1 MADSILIDTLQ
12 FGPDDAPTQ
21 KYEIY
26 GDDEKTPKY
35 AVILRKNGDDWQKLD
50 ETLSFAAKEEQEQ
63 AATTLDYGSGDS
75 MPELRDLNA
84 EARERCEQHWQ
95 SSQGSR

>member
-12 FGPDDAPTQ
+12 FGPEDAPVQ

-26 GDDEKTPKY
+26 GDDEKTPTFAQIY
-35 AVILRKNGDDWQKLD
+35 RREGDDWQKLD
-50 ETLSFAAKEEQEQ
+50 ETLTFAARDEQKEV
-63 AATTLDYGSGDS
+63 AVAMDYGSGDS
-75 MPELRDLNA
+75 LPELRDLPG

-95 SSQGSR
+95 ESQQ